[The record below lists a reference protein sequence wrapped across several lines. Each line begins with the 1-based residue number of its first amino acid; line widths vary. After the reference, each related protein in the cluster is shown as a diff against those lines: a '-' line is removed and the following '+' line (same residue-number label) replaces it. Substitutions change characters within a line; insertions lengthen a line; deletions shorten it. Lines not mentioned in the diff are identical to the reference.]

1 MVKVPEQHEDKLEDH
16 QWQRIMPLQLVPHP
30 NNVQFPTAIE
40 MDYGMNDGVLN
51 LDVRAAFAG
60 YLLRR
65 WNVDCTENASLKGGE
80 YQTWLRNQQT
90 LYGEENLAIA
100 PGYCETA

>member
-1 MVKVPEQHEDKLEDH
+1 M
-16 QWQRIMPLQLVPHP
+16 MPLQLVPHP

-40 MDYGMNDGVLN
+40 MDYGMSDGVLN
-51 LDVRAAFAG
+51 LNVRAALAG

-80 YQTWLRNQQT
+80 YQLWLRNQQT
-90 LYGEENLAIA
+90 LYGAENLEIA
-100 PGYCETA
+100 PGYQVNVFQEKE